1 MPGIARLRLLSIVPL
16 ILAVAASTAAPAEK
30 DDWIDLTNL
39 DSWRKPDMLWMLADS
54 VAVDAEKPKLLSAK
68 AGKSILV
75 NGAKGRARDLLSQ
88 RAFGDV
94 EVHVEFLIPKGSNSG
109 VKLQGLYEIQIL
121 DSFGVK
127 EPKGSD
133 CGGIYPRAEFKPK
146 YRYIDK
152 GVPPLVNACK
162 KPGEWQTLD
171 IFFQAPRFDAD
182 GKKTA
187 NARFVKVT
195 FNGRVI
201 HDNVEA
207 ATPTG
212 HAWRR
217 KESAKGP
224 LLLQGD
230 HCPGACR
237 NVRVRPREIVR
248 EKEGTSK

>member
-1 MPGIARLRLLSIVPL
+1 MPAFTRIRSFLLTPL
-16 ILAVAASTAAPAEK
+16 ILAVAVSTAAPAEK
-30 DDWIDLTNL
+30 GDWMDFTNL
-39 DSWRKPDMLWMLADS
+39 DSWRKQDMLWMLADS

-127 EPKGSD
+127 QPKGSD

-146 YRYIDK
+146 YHYIDE
-152 GVPPLVNACK
+152 GVPPRVNACK

-171 IFFQAPRFDAD
+171 IVFQAPRFDAD

-195 FNGRVI
+195 FNGEVI

-217 KESAKGP
+217 KEMAKGP

-230 HCPGACR
+230 HGPVAFR
-237 NVRVRPREIVR
+237 NVRVRPFAAARKNGE
-248 EKEGTSK
+248 